1 MGGLYIMDDMQMEQV
16 NIQERQM
23 TREERKQQIHERLSN
38 LQNWDL
44 GENQTL
50 AERRAEHNEML
61 IGKEL
66 KENKQMRTQW
76 MQIKQSLHARKT
88 AEGQPAQ
95 IQKPAKKTFKQ
106 KREDARL
113 DEIAKQRTPVA
124 DHVSMHMVESLR
136 SYQDLRDNSFNLL
149 TEEQKAEAEVQQVDL
164 RVLHIFVYGYRQNA
178 AGEPL
183 DEDERFYM
191 NMDQRFIDDYLS
203 RDAQRRKPH
212 LDRMVDQVLQ
222 VNISDDMLTEEYM
235 ETHAGELQQKINRM
249 VCMQNVMNDPV
260 NQDYFEALPETT
272 RELLNHRV
280 LDRYAVYGAVMARI
294 SSIKAVNPDAGRIV
308 PEIAD
313 PGDAEMLKQIL
324 TGEQEM
330 MRETVAQSRMQER
343 AMIEREYARMC
354 NEEKQQLLNGDR
366 ERMRTIEEEH
376 LMTGHGADMSGLGLT
391 SLGAGYTVEMLA
403 NYRKMIEDHPEEYS
417 LHGQRIEALYQ
428 ELYRSLDSYGDLKQ
442 RTMIAQGVIDQLN
455 DTIQYDGEAKNV
467 FIRRA
472 SIDADEAAAS
482 TEVVQLQI
490 NAITD
495 ALTSLLEDVPMS
507 DPGARMLHRLG
518 Y

>member
-1 MGGLYIMDDMQMEQV
+1 MDDMQMEMV
-16 NIQERQM
+16 NLQERQM

-66 KENKQMRTQW
+66 KENKQMRKRW
-76 MQIKQSLHARKT
+76 MQIKQSIHAKKT
-88 AEGQPAQ
+88 AEGTPAQ

-106 KREDARL
+106 KREDERL
-113 DEIAKQRTPVA
+113 DEVARQRAPLA
-124 DHVSMHMVESLR
+124 DHVSIHMVESLR
-136 SYQDLRDNSFNLL
+136 SYQDLRDNSFDLITADQLAQAKNQNL
-149 TEEQKAEAEVQQVDL
+149 DL
-164 RVLHIFVYGYRQNA
+164 RPLHVFLYGYKRNA

-183 DEDERFYM
+183 DADERFYRDL
-191 NMDQRFIDDYLS
+191 DQRFINDYLS
-203 RDAQRRKPH
+203 LDAQRRKPH
-212 LDRMVDQVLQ
+212 LDRMVDQVLR

-235 ETHAGELQQKINRM
+235 ETHAGEMQQQINRM
-249 VCMQNVMNDPV
+249 VTFQNIMNDPV
-260 NQDYFEALPETT
+260 NAGYFQALPETT
-272 RELLNHRV
+272 KQLLNHRV
-280 LDRYAVYGAVMARI
+280 LDRYPSCGVMLARI
-294 SSIKAVNPDAGRIV
+294 CSLKAVNPDMGRIL
-308 PEIAD
+308 PEIGGVED
-313 PGDAEMLKQIL
+313 EDALRQALDMERQAS
-324 TGEQEM
+324 
-330 MRETVAQSRMQER
+330 RETLARSRMQER
-343 AMIEREYARMC
+343 EMIETEYARLC
-354 NEEKQQLLNGDR
+354 NEEKQRLIPGDR
-366 ERMRTIEEEH
+366 ERMRAIEEEH
-376 LMTGHGADMSGLGLT
+376 LTTAQGADMSGLGLT
-391 SLGAGYTVEMLA
+391 SLGAGYSVEMLA

-442 RTMIAQGVIDQLN
+442 RAMIAQGVIDELN
-455 DTIQYDGEAKNV
+455 ITIPYNGEAKDAFV
-467 FIRRA
+467 RRA
-472 SIDADEAAAS
+472 SLDADEVAAS
-482 TEVVQLQI
+482 TNVVQMQI

>member
-1 MGGLYIMDDMQMEQV
+1 MMDDMQMEQV
-16 NIQERQM
+16 NLQERQM
-23 TREERKQQIHERLSN
+23 TRKERQQQIHERLNN
-38 LQNWDL
+38 LQNWDP

-66 KENKQMRTQW
+66 KENKQMRTRW
-76 MQIKQSLHARKT
+76 MQTKQSLHAQKT

-106 KREDARL
+106 KREDERL
-113 DEIAKQRTPVA
+113 DAAAKQRTPVA

-136 SYQDLRDNSFNLL
+136 SYQDLRDHSFNLL

-164 RVLHIFVYGYRQNA
+164 RILHIFVYGYRQNA

-191 NMDQRFIDDYLS
+191 NLDQRFLNDYLS

-222 VNISDDMLTEEYM
+222 INISDDMLTEEYM
-235 ETHAGELQQKINRM
+235 ETHAGELQQQINRM

-260 NQDYFEALPETT
+260 NAEYFEALPETT
-272 RELLNHRV
+272 RKLLNHRV

-294 SSIKAVNPDAGRIV
+294 SSIKAVNPDLGRIM

-313 PGDAEMLKQIL
+313 PEDAQMLKRVL

-343 AMIEREYARMC
+343 AMIESEYARMC
-354 NEEKQQLLNGDR
+354 NEEKQQLLNADR

-376 LMTGHGADMSGLGLT
+376 LMTDHGADMSGLGLT
-391 SLGAGYTVEMLA
+391 SLGAGYAVEMLA

-442 RTMIAQGVIDQLN
+442 RAMIAQGVIDQLN
-455 DTIQYDGEAKNV
+455 DTIPYDGEAKNV

-472 SIDADEAAAS
+472 SRDVDEAAAS
-482 TEVVQLQI
+482 TEVVQMQI